1 MHYWSPTHNITF
13 RWIHIVYIVYYSEYF
28 DHGRGLSQKYQ
39 CDDKWCINVLQDTF
53 SDLLQYYNILNLW
66 LYISNVYYIALDPNL
81 LNYYVSTVCNIHFT
95 NHRNPNKRFPAQ
107 LLIIYLYIMK
117 SPQAVINFIL
127 ESFPYLVTPK
137 ICSYHNYSISYGTLN
152 MVWSSQTYQCHDNSS

>member
-1 MHYWSPTHNITF
+1 VDTYSLYCLLFRIFWSWQGLVSKIPIWRQMMHY
-13 RWIHIVYIVYYSEYF
+13 
-28 DHGRGLSQKYQ
+28 
-39 CDDKWCINVLQDTF
+39 VLQDTF

-81 LNYYVSTVCNIHFT
+81 LNYYVSTVYNIHFT
-95 NHRNPNKRFPAQ
+95 NHRNPNKRFTAQ

-117 SPQAVINFIL
+117 APQAVINFIL

-152 MVWSSQTYQCHDNSS
+152 MVWSSQIYQCHDNSS